1 VRSAKRGVRRASV
14 SQSGLDLGLEQAV
27 NFFAGRRSCG
37 WRSGS
42 LALMTKLCPQAGEV
56 ASFWRPEFAGF
67 PILSFGW
74 FALSI
79 R

>member
-1 VRSAKRGVRRASV
+1 VETASV